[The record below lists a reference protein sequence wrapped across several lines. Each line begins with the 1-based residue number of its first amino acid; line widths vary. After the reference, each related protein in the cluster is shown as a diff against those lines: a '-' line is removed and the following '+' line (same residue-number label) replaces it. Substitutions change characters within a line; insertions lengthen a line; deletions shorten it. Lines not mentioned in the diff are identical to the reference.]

1 MRTEVGLGF
10 QVGTEVG
17 LGFQV
22 GTEVGLGFQV
32 REGTEGQGFS

>member
-1 MRTEVGLGF
+1 VRTEVGLGF